1 MSPTPKEPI
10 GPREGSRDSSRE
22 GSREGSRDSSR
33 EGSREGS
40 RDVPRP
46 APLDARTTLAEVMTR
61 SPLTIQAGETL
72 AHAYDAMKEH
82 GLRHLPVLDGQRLVG
97 VVSLRDL
104 YVVEAVAPESEPPQ
118 HVAQAM
124 EREIYTVAP
133 GDRVRDV
140 ARTMGEHKYGCAVV
154 VDVGRV
160 VGVFTSTDALALLSR
175 AMS

>member
-1 MSPTPKEPI
+1 MPNEPSVTA
-10 GPREGSRDSSRE
+10 PRAASGDASRDI
-22 GSREGSRDSSR
+22 
-33 EGSREGS
+33 
-40 RDVPRP
+40 PRP

-61 SPLTIQAGETL
+61 SPLTIQARETL
-72 AHAYDAMKEH
+72 AGAFDAMSEH

-97 VVSLRDL
+97 VLSLRDL
-104 YVVEAVAPESEPPQ
+104 YVVEAVAPATEPAQ

-133 GDRVRDV
+133 GDCVRDV

-160 VGVFTSTDALALLSR
+160 VGVFTATDALALLSR

>member
-1 MSPTPKEPI
+1 MSPAPKEPI
-10 GPREGSRDSSRE
+10 VTTRDSPRELSRDSARE
-22 GSREGSRDSSR
+22 ASRD
-33 EGSREGS
+33 E
-40 RDVPRP
+40 PRP

-61 SPLTIQAGETL
+61 SPLTIQAHETL
-72 AHAYDAMKEH
+72 AHAYDAMNEH

-104 YVVEAVAPESEPPQ
+104 YVVEALSPGGEPAQ
-118 HVAQAM
+118 HVVQAM
-124 EREIYTVAP
+124 EREVYSVAP
-133 GDRVRDV
+133 GDCVRDV

-160 VGVFTSTDALALLSR
+160 VGVFTATDALALLSR